1 MEPRTGQTADK
12 IGELPARYP
21 PMTKQTKIDRK
32 TIDEPWLAE
41 CLGLNEDWIDHCERV
56 RKVAGASLPDKLAVE
71 PGSEEVG
78 ACRPS
83 GQATEEQDN
92 EWVEESSVPDAL
104 PAFIRKGRTGSEI
117 ADAEAATDRLVA
129 AGCSRRV
136 VYFCLEQL
144 SPNAKEIRFGREWK
158 AAVPSK
164 DGGDDSLIKRPK
176 KLATSEDLE
185 SVVNAAK
192 NARKQIHLHRQ
203 ELLIVADTKVYP
215 VPKGVMMT
223 QLELAEDTHAPIAED
238 ALDLLADYLTWV
250 MKLAEAYTVPMRTTL
265 LKSKGLLYLT
275 IYVSLYA
282 DPKKIRSSKVS
293 QVLKDASTASRDTRA
308 KREITAPGNALAGA
322 VLACTGE
329 ERSPSDLYEK
339 VKGFKTEH
347 PRLYDKLK
355 SKLIELHQFAS
366 R

>member
-1 MEPRTGQTADK
+1 MS
-12 IGELPARYP
+12 
-21 PMTKQTKIDRK
+21 KQTKIDRK

-41 CLGLNEDWIDHCERV
+41 CLGLNEDWIDHCERA
-56 RKVAGASLPDKLAVE
+56 RKVAEASQLTVE
-71 PGSEEVG
+71 PGSEDVG
-78 ACRPS
+78 ACHPPD
-83 GQATEEQDN
+83 QATEEQDN
-92 EWVEESSVPDAL
+92 EWVKESSVPDAL
-104 PAFIRKGRTGSEI
+104 PAFIREGRKRSEI
-117 ADAEAATDRLVA
+117 ADAEAAIDRLAA

-158 AAVPSK
+158 AVPSK
-164 DGGDDSLIKRPK
+164 DGGDDFLIKRQK

-185 SVVNAAK
+185 SLVNAAK
-192 NARKQIHLHRQ
+192 NARKQIHLHQQ
-203 ELLIVADTKVYP
+203 ELLIVADTNVYP
-215 VPKGVMMT
+215 VPKGVMTT
-223 QLELAEDTHAPIAED
+223 QLELAEDSLAPLAEE
-238 ALDLLADYLTWV
+238 ALSLLGDYLTWV
-250 MKLAEAYTVPMRTTL
+250 MKLAEAYTVPMQTTL

-275 IYVSLYA
+275 LYVSLYA
-282 DPKKIRSSKVS
+282 DAKKLRSSKVGR
-293 QVLKDASTASRDTRA
+293 VLNEASKASGDVRA
-308 KREITAPGNALAGA
+308 KRETNAPGNALADA

-339 VKGFKTEH
+339 VKGFKAEH